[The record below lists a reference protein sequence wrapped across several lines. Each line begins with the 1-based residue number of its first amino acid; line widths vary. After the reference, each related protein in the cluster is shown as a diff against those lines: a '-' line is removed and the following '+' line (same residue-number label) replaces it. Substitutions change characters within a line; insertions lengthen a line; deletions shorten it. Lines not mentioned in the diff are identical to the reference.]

1 MLDKLTVSR
10 FMFWQL
16 QLNLVL
22 LVICMVKKEVIA
34 TIVHHKTR
42 AQALFSVCLILTLL
56 FVQCKKALLDLL

>member
-22 LVICMVKKEVIA
+22 LVICFFKKEVIA
-34 TIVHHKTR
+34 TIVHHKKR
-42 AQALFSVCLILTLL
+42 AQVLFSVCLILILL
-56 FVQCKKALLDLL
+56 FV

>member
-1 MLDKLTVSR
+1 
-10 FMFWQL
+10 MFWQL

-34 TIVHHKTR
+34 TIVHHKKR

-56 FVQCKKALLDLL
+56 FFQGNKVLLDLF